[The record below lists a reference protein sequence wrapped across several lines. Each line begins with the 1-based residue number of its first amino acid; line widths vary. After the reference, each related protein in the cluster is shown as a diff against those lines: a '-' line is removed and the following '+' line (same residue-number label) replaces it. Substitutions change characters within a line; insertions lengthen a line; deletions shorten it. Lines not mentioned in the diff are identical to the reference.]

1 MNFINLIGF
10 LAAILTTIAFLP
22 QVIKAWR
29 SKSTKDVSLETIVLF
44 STGVFLWIVYGLYI
58 KAVPIVLANVV
69 TLMLNLILLFLKL
82 KYK

>member
-10 LAAILTTIAFLP
+10 LAAILTTIAFVP
-22 QVIKAWR
+22 QVIKAWQ
-29 SKSTKDVSLETIVLF
+29 SQSTKDVSLETIVLF
-44 STGVFLWIVYGLYI
+44 STGVFLWVVYGLYI
-58 KAVPIVLANVV
+58 NSVPIILANVV

>member
-1 MNFINLIGF
+1 MKFINLIGF

-22 QVIKAWR
+22 QVIKVWR

-44 STGVFLWIVYGLYI
+44 STGVFLWVVYGLYI
-58 KAVPIVLANVV
+58 KALPIILANVV

>member
-1 MNFINLIGF
+1 MNFIDLIGF

-29 SKSTKDVSLETIVLF
+29 SQSTKDVSLETIVLF
-44 STGVFLWIVYGLYI
+44 STGVFLWVVYGFYI
-58 KAVPIVLANVV
+58 NAVPIVVANVV